1 MATAEIFKTELTS
14 MQSLLQQQ
22 SAIVTPEDLT
32 QLITVQCDAFIQKIA
47 TISDID
53 VPAIVDLTSVIESGC
68 WTGEQKGRLI
78 MALNA
83 RLSSGATA
91 PKNGSKR
98 QSQEIMSF
106 HRWTVQEEAVAIIA
120 PDVAFSTKINVICQV
135 MKRMGLVGASERSKA
150 HIMKILMAACVEFM
164 KTLDADT
171 AWKLYQEL
179 KRKIHL
185 AFKNN
190 KSPGRM
196 GYIVEYPDDPNHLPK
211 SQFDVIF
218 NGKTPVTLS
227 FVDQALNCAD
237 ELLSMR
243 GNNGKLTQNVKTSPM
258 LQLQSQSPQQQ
269 LMSNPFFMQMANA
282 FAPMMRQGGLS
293 LPFFPGASA
302 DPSAML
308 PRKRTL
314 CELED
319 CNAGPAMQQQLALTD
334 GGHVQGQLAQQ
345 GQQPALQDPQP
356 DPSTPKKHLKNL
368 AAGAETTLSP
378 SEQAERFMTAMK
390 GGKAPAEVDDGQ
402 DDEEEDDDDDD
413 DDGADPAMKKPA
425 SKTAAAKAAAKTAA
439 SPASKTAAAK
449 AAAKTAAKKGI
460 VFNPKVE
467 LEKTRDQWLF
477 RPGVS
482 VSVGGESNC
491 TFKFEDFGG
500 KAKAEKAAKA
510 HLVAFRAS
518 HKCK

>member
-1 MATAEIFKTELTS
+1 MATAEIFQTELTS
-14 MQSLLQQQ
+14 MQSLLRQQA
-22 SAIVTPEDLT
+22 AIVTPEDLT
-32 QLITVQCDAFIQKIA
+32 QLIAVQCEAFIQKIA

-53 VPAIVDLTSVIESGC
+53 VPAIVKLTSVIESGC

-83 RLSSGATA
+83 LLSSGATA

-106 HRWTVQEEAVAIIA
+106 HRWTVQEEAVVIIA
-120 PDVAFSTKINVICQV
+120 PDVAFSAKTKVVCQV

-164 KTLDADT
+164 KTLDADA
-171 AWKLYQEL
+171 AWKQYQEL

-190 KSPGRM
+190 KAPGRM
-196 GYIVEYPDDPNHLPK
+196 GYIVEYTDDPNHLPK

-227 FVDQALNCAD
+227 FEDQALNCAD

-243 GNNGKLTQNVKTSPM
+243 GDNSKLTQNVKTSPM
-258 LQLQSQSPQQQ
+258 LQLQGQSPQQQ

-293 LPFFPGASA
+293 LPFFPGAGA

-314 CELED
+314 CELEE
-319 CNAGPAMQQQLALTD
+319 CNAGPAMQQQQQQLALTD

-345 GQQPALQDPQP
+345 GHQPALPGQQP

-368 AAGAETTLSP
+368 AAGAGTTLSP
-378 SEQAERFMTAMK
+378 AEQAQRFMTAMK

-402 DDEEEDDDDDD
+402 DDEEENDDDDDDD
-413 DDGADPAMKKPA
+413 DDGAAPVMKK
-425 SKTAAAKAAAKTAA
+425 
-439 SPASKTAAAK
+439 PASKTAAAK

-482 VSVGGESNC
+482 VSVGGEPSC
-491 TFKFEDFGG
+491 AFKFEDFGG

-510 HLVAFRAS
+510 HLVTFRAS